1 MISLHVCQVTATVQ
15 HSKMTTHI
23 KRAEYVTEHQDKQ
36 TTKIYPKKED
46 PHNRANKHKALENTA
61 SYVQGNKIT
70 DNLNRTIKKNTHRLK
85 NSKYIPQTILERQ
98 NSLDDKIQINLR
110 FNMNA
115 KILKQTTGLSKKFG
129 FSVKWLW

>member
-1 MISLHVCQVTATVQ
+1 M
-15 HSKMTTHI
+15 
-23 KRAEYVTEHQDKQ
+23 TEHQDKQ

-46 PHNRANKHKALENTA
+46 PHNRVNKHKALKNTA
-61 SYVQGNKIT
+61 FYVQGNKIT
-70 DNLNRTIKKNTHRLK
+70 DNLNRTIKKNTCRLK
-85 NSKYIPQTILERQ
+85 NSKCISQTILERQ
-98 NSLDDKIQINLR
+98 NSLDEKIKINLR